1 MQTSTRWV
9 LLLLLCPKWALG
21 QGTAW
26 GHLHGT
32 AGTAEGIISMQG
44 VVQAPSSVLNPKQL
58 WFLQLFLGAS
68 ALTFSPL
75 PLRRKKKESST

>member
-1 MQTSTRWV
+1 M
-9 LLLLLCPKWALG
+9 LLLCPKWALG

-26 GHLHGT
+26 GHLPHG

-58 WFLQLFLGAS
+58 CFLQLFLGAS

-75 PLRRKKKESST
+75 PLRREKKKKNLALKHLLW